1 MTVQAIIFDMDGV
14 LFDTE
19 SFYYRQRELFLNS
32 KGISMEHLPPK
43 FFIGGNMK
51 QSWRQILGSD
61 YDKWDTEQ
69 LQKEYTE
76 YKNSHPRPYK
86 NLIFSDVKD
95 VLERLRQHEIKI
107 ALASSSTK
115 SDILMALR
123 ETAILPYFEFVLSGE
138 EFTKS
143 KPDPEI
149 YNEAARKLGIPKSDI
164 LIIEDS
170 EKGITAGTS
179 AGIEVWAVEDR
190 TFGLNQRAAK
200 RLITNLT
207 QAVDLLLGPS
217 D

>member
-1 MTVQAIIFDMDGV
+1 MTVKAIIFDMDGV

-32 KGISMEHLPPK
+32 KGISMEHLPPN

-76 YKNSHPRPYK
+76 YKSSHPRPYK

>member
-32 KGISMEHLPPK
+32 KGISMEHLPPE

-207 QAVDLLLGPS
+207 QAVDLLLGSS